1 MKAISNGFFV
11 CSGSSMKIK
20 PIFLFYC
27 VVLYPES
34 YVIAQELAFPGMSGV
49 LATPDAYTT
58 EVGEVNYQFNTYG
71 ESNNQTNFDRTY
83 NHVFTVGVTPNA
95 ELGGRL
101 TDYFNKNAP
110 LNADGTKPGK
120 RDLSA
125 NLKLRLPTVNDKLP
139 DVAIGF
145 NDIAGEAVN
154 FRSQYVVASKKI
166 GKGKYSLG
174 YATGDNPDFK
184 GGFGSA
190 AYSVAPNTKIM
201 AEYDTQQAQL
211 GGSYDLSER
220 TGVPLSFKVATPVNG
235 KNARDLT
242 IAVTATLPLDQR
254 IKRHKQ
260 ASVKAQNI
268 AALAL
273 NDSKTQPDE
282 YGFITQLE
290 KYQFENVSLGYQA
303 KQDYVL
309 AFENRVY
316 NHNYMD
322 GLGIVLGT
330 ASEFL
335 GETGNL
341 LVILTD
347 NGIPK
352 LAVKTR
358 LKDIKAFLLAD
369 NRAIQRS
376 FTQQLNVW
384 YPQPNF
390 MHTQNIHW
398 LKGASFANKTK
409 VDITLQPDIKT
420 AVGTEWGMFDY
431 DLAARVD
438 ANIPVWKGANVHAT
452 ADIPVAHSN
461 LFQEDSAVFG
471 ADTHRLGIQQANLQQ
486 TFKPSATST
495 ALVSAGLAKVKN
507 KDYYTGQAEGVLLS
521 QTGQTKWYGKV
532 AQFNAKD
539 NNENNHQVA
548 LAGVRHEWP
557 EANWSVE
564 ANYGKFFEGDK
575 GAHLSVGRRFGDTE
589 LTAYTKYINQNDI
602 AAGLQISLPLTPRKD
617 YKKGGLVIRGNERW
631 SYQQQTTVKDPVV
644 VGSNRLRTNMLFEPK
659 LEHSLSRDYLESNT
673 LSPAYIK
680 ANVERLREAYFS
692 LHKN

>member
-1 MKAISNGFFV
+1 
-11 CSGSSMKIK
+11 MKIK

-27 VVLYPES
+27 IVSCLEN
-34 YVIAQELAFPGMSGV
+34 YVSAQELAFPGMSGV
-49 LATPDAYTT
+49 LTTPDAYTT
-58 EVGEVNYQFNTYG
+58 EVGEINYQFNTYG
-71 ESNNQTNFDRTY
+71 ETSNQNTFDKTY
-83 NHVFTVGVTPNA
+83 NHVFTAGITPNV

-101 TDYFNKNAP
+101 TDYFNEDAP
-110 LNADGTKPGK
+110 LNANGTKPGK

-125 NLKLRLPTVNDKLP
+125 NLKLRLPTVHEKLP

-145 NDIAGEAVN
+145 NDVAGEAVN
-154 FRSQYVVASKKI
+154 FSSQYVVASKKI
-166 GKGKYSLG
+166 GKGAYSLG
-174 YATGDNPDFK
+174 YATGDNTDFK

-190 AYSVAPNTKIM
+190 AYAITPNAKVM
-201 AEYDTQQAQL
+201 AEYDTQQYQV
-211 GGSYDLSER
+211 GGSYDLNER
-220 TGVPLSFKVATPVNG
+220 TGVPLSFKVAAPVNG
-235 KNARDLT
+235 KNARD
-242 IAVTATLPLDQR
+242 IAVGVTATLPLDQPF
-254 IKRHKQ
+254 KRRKPAATQ
-260 ASVKAQNI
+260 QI
-268 AALAL
+268 AALAVNPASAL
-273 NDSKTQPDE
+273 PDA
-282 YGFITQLE
+282 YGFVAQLA

-309 AFENRVY
+309 AFDNRVY

-330 ASEFL
+330 AYEFL
-335 GETGNL
+335 GNKGTL

-352 LAVKTR
+352 LAVKAK
-358 LKDIKAFLLAD
+358 LKDIQSFLLAD
-369 NRAIQRS
+369 NRAVQGS
-376 FTQQLNVW
+376 FKKQLTVW
-384 YPQPNF
+384 YPAPNF
-390 MHTQNIHW
+390 LHTQNIHW
-398 LKGASFANKTK
+398 LQGASFANKTK

-420 AVGTEWGMFDY
+420 AIGTEWGTFDY

-438 ANIPVWKGANVHAT
+438 VNMPVWKGATVHAT
-452 ADIPVAHSN
+452 ADIPVKHTT
-461 LFQEDSAVFG
+461 LFQEDSTVFG
-471 ADTHRLGIQQANLQQ
+471 EDVHQLGVQQANIQQ

-495 ALVSAGLAKVKN
+495 ALVSTGLAKVKN

-539 NNENNHQVA
+539 NNESNRHVA

-602 AAGLQISLPLTPRKD
+602 AAGLQISLPLTPRRD
-617 YKKGGLVIRGNERW
+617 YKKGGVVIRGNERW

-644 VGSNRLRTNMLFEPK
+644 VGSNRLRTDMLLEPK
-659 LEHSLSRDYLESNT
+659 LEHSLSRDYLEANK
-673 LSPAYIK
+673 LSPAYVK
-680 ANVERLREAYFS
+680 ANIERLREAYVS